1 MAYHGTMTNSTFDK
15 LKWTALIAIPALATL
30 IGAVGVIWGLDLEPI
45 VLTVTAVGT
54 FAGALLGVS
63 NANYN
68 RGKHAAEE

>member
-1 MAYHGTMTNSTFDK
+1 MTNSTFDK

-63 NANYN
+63 STNYN